1 MTKKINVLTFSTD
14 LHFGGDE
21 NRILTLARS
30 IDVSRFNHLVVTI
43 NRADAETDQPFGTMR
58 QQFAEAGIEV
68 IDLGEIHSKS
78 KPAVRPVQ
86 LARTTRVLVRVIKKL
101 ARLVRGR
108 DIDLIDAHTS
118 ANQIGILA
126 GVLTRTPTVVTLYG
140 HEQRLLPRLSS
151 PVILGMADAIVT
163 DSQAI
168 CNRMKRWL
176 IRPELKTHV
185 IPNGMS
191 PPSTTRDRAEMMK
204 KLGLPG
210 DPNTQV
216 IGQVSAFVPYK
227 GHRVL
232 LAAARSV
239 LEKASNTAFLLVGY
253 SRDSD
258 SYKEHLEQE
267 IADMGM
273 SDRVR
278 ILDYPGHIGDVWKA
292 IDIHVHAS
300 LIDSLPNAIIE
311 SMSLAKPAVATSV
324 GGIPEMVEHEK
335 TGLIVPPGD
344 PDALAQALLRLL
356 REPEMAQRLGKAAR
370 NRYQKRYRPEV
381 MTRKLESLF
390 TDLVRRKNFAI

>member
-1 MTKKINVLTFSTD
+1 
-14 LHFGGDE
+14 
-21 NRILTLARS
+21 
-30 IDVSRFNHLVVTI
+30 
-43 NRADAETDQPFGTMR
+43 
-58 QQFAEAGIEV
+58 
-68 IDLGEIHSKS
+68 
-78 KPAVRPVQ
+78 
-86 LARTTRVLVRVIKKL
+86 
-101 ARLVRGR
+101 
-108 DIDLIDAHTS
+108 
-118 ANQIGILA
+118 
-126 GVLTRTPTVVTLYG
+126 
-140 HEQRLLPRLSS
+140 
-151 PVILGMADAIVT
+151 
-163 DSQAI
+163 
-168 CNRMKRWL
+168 MKHWL

-185 IPNGMS
+185 IPNGMA

-204 KLGLPG
+204 QLGLPD

-216 IGQVSAFVPYK
+216 MGQVSAFVQYK

-239 LEKASNTAFLLVGY
+239 LEKTSNTAFLLVGY

-258 SYKEHLEQE
+258 SFKEQLEQE

-311 SMSLAKPAVATSV
+311 SMSLGKPAVATSV